1 MANFNKLFGYL
12 MVALLIETIALS
24 FFYDSYLEIILIGLP
39 TTLMCLLMLKQQPHA
54 AITKHCIALGVMIF
68 ACLHI
73 HQMNGLIEMHF
84 ELFILLAFLIVLHD
98 WRVYISALL
107 LVGVHHLSFYLMQTN
122 DVGVYVFSQD
132 RLVFSNVIIHALY
145 FAIECAVAGY
155 IAKTLNQERIVGTEL
170 SRAAKK
176 IMGNGDVVDLKVRTK
191 SGDNP
196 VLQSFNHLLE
206 TLDNVVSNIQSQS
219 QDFLVNANNLMVARD
234 DLQLS
239 SDNKQNET
247 NTIATSAE
255 QMAVTVNSIAQDT
268 EQLSESIEKAN
279 VKTSSARKKMTN
291 VHEQNT
297 ELNKKLKKTEQDISE
312 LANASATI
320 STVLSEITG
329 IAEQTNL
336 LALNA
341 AIEAARAGE
350 QGRGFAVVADEVR
363 ALANRTKESTNKV
376 DVTLASLENYSQRST
391 QSMTSSIEVVDGI
404 LSTVS
409 EAHTKIEEA
418 SVLVEQSNDLAS
430 SVASAVQEQSAT
442 TKEIANSSEELRR
455 SVEEDIEKVSII
467 SVQAENIGESCQVM
481 SVSIANFK

>member
-12 MVALLIETIALS
+12 MVALLVETIALS

-155 IAKTLNQERIVGTEL
+155 IAKTLNQERIVGDEL
-170 SRAAKK
+170 SQAAKK
-176 IMGNGDVVDLKVRTK
+176 IMGNGGVVDLKVRTQ

-219 QDFLVNANNLMVARD
+219 QDFLENANNLMVARD

-268 EQLSESIEKAN
+268 ELLSESIEKAN
-279 VKTSSARKKMTN
+279 VNTSSAREKMTN

-297 ELNKKLKKTEQDISE
+297 ELNKKLKQTEQDISE

-376 DVTLASLENYSQRST
+376 GVTLASLENYSLRST
-391 QSMTSSIEVVDGI
+391 QSMTSSIGVVDDI

-409 EAHTKIEEA
+409 DAHTKIGEA
-418 SVLVEQSNDLAS
+418 SDLVGQSNDLAS
-430 SVASAVQEQSAT
+430 SVANAIQEQSTT
-442 TKEIANSSEELRR
+442 TKEIANSSEALRR
-455 SVEEDIEKVSII
+455 SVKEDIDKVSII
-467 SVQAENIGESCQVM
+467 SVQAENIGKSCQIM

>member
-12 MVALLIETIALS
+12 MVALLVETIALS

-155 IAKTLNQERIVGTEL
+155 IAKTLNQERIVGDEL
-170 SRAAKK
+170 SQAAKK
-176 IMGNGDVVDLKVRTK
+176 IMGNGGVVDLKVRTQ

-268 EQLSESIEKAN
+268 ELLSESIEKAN
-279 VKTSSARKKMTN
+279 VNTSSAREKMTN

-297 ELNKKLKKTEQDISE
+297 ELNKKLKQTEQDISE

-376 DVTLASLENYSQRST
+376 GVTLASLENYSLRST
-391 QSMTSSIEVVDGI
+391 QSMTSSIGVVDDI

-409 EAHTKIEEA
+409 DAHTKIGEA
-418 SVLVEQSNDLAS
+418 SDLVGQSNDLAS
-430 SVASAVQEQSAT
+430 SVANAIQEQSTT
-442 TKEIANSSEELRR
+442 TKEIANSSEALRR
-455 SVEEDIEKVSII
+455 SVKEDIDKVSII
-467 SVQAENIGESCQVM
+467 SVQAENIGKSCQIM